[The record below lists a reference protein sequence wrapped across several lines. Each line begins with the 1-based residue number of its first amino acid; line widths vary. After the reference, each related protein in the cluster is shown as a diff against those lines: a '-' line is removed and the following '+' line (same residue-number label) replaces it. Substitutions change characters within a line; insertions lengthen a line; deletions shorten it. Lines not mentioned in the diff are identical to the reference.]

1 MTTLIAYRKQTDQIT
16 THTLRLPTLEK
27 MGDPAGQ
34 EIATLEDGRT
44 IVVLPDGAKLPADQ
58 PTQIKDS
65 IEVLP
70 TPLPDALKEQI
81 RTASP
86 HVNLINTRM
95 QDRIRARYS
104 QEDELKFSRIGTG
117 QALGMYKMT
126 DAEKAAM
133 VDFGVYLE
141 ECRQWAKGE
150 RAKLGV

>member
-1 MTTLIAYRKQTDQIT
+1 MPSLIAYRKVTDAIT
-16 THTLRLPTLEK
+16 THTLRLPTPEK
-27 MGDPAGQ
+27 MGDAAGQ

-44 IVVLPDGAKLPADQ
+44 IVVLPDGATLPTDQ
-58 PTQIKDS
+58 PAEIKDS

-81 RTASP
+81 REASP
-86 HVNLINTRM
+86 HVRLINTRM

-104 QEDELKFSRIGTG
+104 AEDEMKFSRIGTG
-117 QALGMYKMT
+117 QALGMYKMS

-133 VDFGVYLE
+133 ADFGAYLE
-141 ECRQWAKGE
+141 EQRQWAKAE

>member
-1 MTTLIAYRKQTDQIT
+1 MPSLIAYHKATDAIT
-16 THTLRLPTLEK
+16 THTLRLPLPEK
-27 MGDPAGQ
+27 MGDAAGQ

-44 IVVLPDGAKLPADQ
+44 IVTLPDGATLPTDQ
-58 PTQIKDS
+58 PAEIKAS

-81 RTASP
+81 REASP
-86 HVNLINTRM
+86 HVRLINTRM

-104 QEDELKFSRIGTG
+104 AEDEMKFSRIGTG

-126 DAEKAAM
+126 DAEKAAL
-133 VDFGVYLE
+133 VTFGTYLE
-141 ECRQWAKGE
+141 EQRQWAKAE

>member
-1 MTTLIAYRKQTDQIT
+1 MPLLFSYTKKTDSVT
-16 THTLRLPTLEK
+16 THTLRLPTPDK

-44 IVVLPDGAKLPADQ
+44 IVVLPDGAKLPTDQ
-58 PTQIKDS
+58 PAEIKDS
-65 IEVLP
+65 IETLP

-81 RTASP
+81 RAASP

-117 QALGMYKMT
+117 QALGMYKMS

-133 VDFGVYLE
+133 VAFGTYLE
-141 ECRQWAKGE
+141 EQRQWAKGE

>member
-1 MTTLIAYRKQTDQIT
+1 MPSLISYRKATDAIT
-16 THTLRLPTLEK
+16 THTLRLPLPEK
-27 MGDPAGQ
+27 MGEAAGQ

-44 IVVLPDGAKLPADQ
+44 IVVLPDGAALPTDQ
-58 PTQIKDS
+58 PAEIKAS

-81 RTASP
+81 RAASP

-95 QDRIRARYS
+95 QDRVRARYS

-117 QALGMYKMT
+117 QALGMYKMS

-133 VDFGVYLE
+133 VAFGTYLE
-141 ECRQWAKGE
+141 ECRQWAKAE

>member
-1 MTTLIAYRKQTDQIT
+1 
-16 THTLRLPTLEK
+16 
-27 MGDPAGQ
+27 MGDAAGQ

-44 IVVLPDGAKLPADQ
+44 IVTLPDGATLPTDQ
-58 PTQIKDS
+58 PAEIKAS

-81 RTASP
+81 REASP
-86 HVNLINTRM
+86 HVRLINARM

-117 QALGMYKMT
+117 QALGMYKMS

>member
-1 MTTLIAYRKQTDQIT
+1 MPSLIAYRKVTDAIT
-16 THTLRLPTLEK
+16 THTLRLPLPEK
-27 MGDPAGQ
+27 MGDASGQ

-44 IVVLPDGAKLPADQ
+44 IVVLPDDAKLPADQ
-58 PTQIKDS
+58 PAQIKAS